1 MLCPSL
7 QVYSDYSQAMQQ
19 PERGHLCFPPQT
31 ELKRTDPWLHACQLM
46 KACNLA
52 SVSPPGRG
60 SHQKLPHFQR
70 FQTFIFP
77 KQVAPRNQV
86 SSNFRTKLTL
96 PVAGE
101 CFPGE
106 MQTANTRHALQKQ
119 HFDGVVLKASELAPI
134 DKHGNPAVSWRA
146 SRTCSL
152 QRRSL
157 FLAAQITAR
166 QPVDGPAFDGLPRN
180 SMRRELDVCWTDLL
194 NPKPDNTA
202 QLDVFWE
209 RGWGMKEDPPLKEQI
224 STVIHF
230 HPWG

>member
-31 ELKRTDPWLHACQLM
+31 ELKRTDPWLHTCQLM

-52 SVSPPGRG
+52 SVSPPGRD
-60 SHQKLPHFQR
+60 SHQKLPHFQS

-77 KQVAPRNQV
+77 KQVAPRNQL

-146 SRTCSL
+146 SLCKGTACFSLHRLQQGSQWMDLPLTGCHETAGGESWMCAGRT
-152 QRRSL
+152 R
-157 FLAAQITAR
+157 
-166 QPVDGPAFDGLPRN
+166 
-180 SMRRELDVCWTDLL
+180 
-194 NPKPDNTA
+194 
-202 QLDVFWE
+202 
-209 RGWGMKEDPPLKEQI
+209 
-224 STVIHF
+224 
-230 HPWG
+230 